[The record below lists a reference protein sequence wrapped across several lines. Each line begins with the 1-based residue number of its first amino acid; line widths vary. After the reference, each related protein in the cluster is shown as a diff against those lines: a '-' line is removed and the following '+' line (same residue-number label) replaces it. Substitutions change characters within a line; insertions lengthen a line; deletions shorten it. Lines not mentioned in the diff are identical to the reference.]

1 MTGLSFGYGIGLPL
15 SRLHAKYLGGALD
28 LVSLPGYGVDVTWSR
43 GGPVALVLWASVL
56 GFLFSSVQR
65 WRHFG
70 RFLKFC
76 FIQGEWEN
84 CWLHLII
91 FVLYLSWLDES
102 IILLV
107 TSTCLVVNSPVSSIS
122 VFFTLGQGQQ
132 FSYQKSSPLCNL
144 DFDDISIHFPSF
156 PHHFT
161 IHLLRK
167 RLPPRPA
174 PPHRRHRA
182 ASRTARP
189 T

>member
-1 MTGLSFGYGIGLPL
+1 M
-15 SRLHAKYLGGALD
+15 
-28 LVSLPGYGVDVTWSR
+28 
-43 GGPVALVLWASVL
+43 
-56 GFLFSSVQR
+56 
-65 WRHFG
+65 
-70 RFLKFC
+70 KFC

-122 VFFTLGQGQQ
+122 FFFTLGQGQQ

-161 IHLLRK
+161 IHLRK
-167 RLPPRPA
+167 RLPPNRTAA
-174 PPHRRHRA
+174 PPHRRTA
-182 ASRTARP
+182 APRCESHCEAYLSLPRVETDLVENIPDEDVDGGRVSQELNLL
-189 T
+189 TL